1 MSVEGGNADERL
13 KRIEA
18 ITDPALSR
26 LSFDA
31 LLVESLARTG
41 ELLNVDSAAVYL
53 LDAHSQQLVTVAA
66 WGIEA
71 GHEPPARLALN
82 RGYAGTVLAT
92 GDTVALTDPDD
103 AMLAN
108 PALQGQGIR
117 CLHAVPVTIGGSV
130 AGVLHVATRSQRE
143 HPGEDEQMLRLLADR
158 IALADQARERQIDR
172 STTLALQYDLLPT
185 ELPAVAG
192 LEFAARYVAGHDAG
206 VGGDWYDV
214 LPLPGGWVGVA
225 IGDVTGRGLH
235 AATVMGRLRSAL
247 RAYALETTDPADVL
261 ARLDRKMQH
270 FEPGMMAT
278 VCYATIDPARAV
290 VSLSTAGHPPPVL
303 VTAGRAAHCVPAP
316 ADLPLGTLIHRARRV
331 HSFAVEPGALLFFFT
346 DGLVERRGPSIDSG
360 LRLLCEAMV
369 ATSAEAACAE
379 AMGALVDGCPL
390 VDDIAM
396 LALRRR

>member
-26 LSFDA
+26 LGFDA

-41 ELLNVDSAAVYL
+41 GLLGVDSAAVCL
-53 LDAHSQQLVTVAA
+53 LDAHSQQLVTAAA

-71 GHEPPARLALN
+71 GHEPPARLPLG
-82 RGYAGTVLAT
+82 RGYAGKVLTT
-92 GDTVALTDPDD
+92 GDTVTLTDPDD
-103 AMLAN
+103 DALAH

-117 CLHAVPVTIGGSV
+117 SLLAVPVTIGGSV
-130 AGVLHVATRSQRE
+130 GGVLHVATRRRG
-143 HPGEDEQMLRLLADR
+143 PACDDEQMLRLLADR
-158 IALADQARERQIDR
+158 IALADQARESQVDR
-172 STTLALQYDLLPT
+172 AATLALQYDLLPT
-185 ELPAVAG
+185 ELPTVTG

-214 LPLPGGWVGVA
+214 LPLPDGWVGVA

-261 ARLDRKMQH
+261 ARLDRKVQH

-278 VCYATIDPARAV
+278 VCYATIDPTRTV
-290 VSLSTAGHPPPVL
+290 VSVSTAGHPPPV
-303 VTAGRAAHCVPAP
+303 TIGGGHAAHSLPVP
-316 ADLPLGTLIHRARRV
+316 ADLPLGTRIHRPRRV
-331 HSFAVEPGALLFFFT
+331 RRHALEPGALLFFFT
-346 DGLVERRGPSIDSG
+346 DGLVERCGPTIDNG
-360 LRLLCEAMV
+360 LRQLSDSLV
-369 ATSAEAACAE
+369 ATSAETACAE
-379 AMGALVDGCPL
+379 TMGALVDGRPL